1 MNTALAVIFVFG
13 LVIIIHELGHFL
25 VAKLAGITV
34 YEFSVGFGPRVFGF
48 RYGETRYN
56 LRLLPLGGFVRA
68 AGMDEEDDLRE
79 ARLRVAEERGLSPQQ
94 AEALTAEEVM
104 ASLDRNRF
112 FRNRPLY
119 QRALMIVAGSLMN
132 FVLAIVLFFIIFAVI
147 GVPNYDAP
155 PVIGEVKA
163 GFPAEK
169 AGMKPGDRLVAV
181 DGKKVEKWDQLL
193 AVVRKKA
200 GQPVRFTVI
209 RDGRELQFT
218 VTPVYDRQVRG
229 GVVGITQRVPLEPLP
244 VLKAARM
251 ALASTGE
258 IAVRITEVLR
268 NFFRDKSHLQDIAGP
283 VRMTVIIKD
292 AAKMGLNYLLWLTAV
307 ISINLGIFNLLPIP
321 ALDGSRLLFLA
332 AEAIRGKPVDP
343 NKENMV
349 HLVGFAL
356 LLLLMVVITYNDIIQ
371 LLKAKGG
378 LS

>member
-94 AEALTAEEVM
+94 AEALPAEEVM

-169 AGMKPGDRLVAV
+169 VGMKPGDRLVAV

-200 GQPVRFTVI
+200 GQPVRFTVL
-209 RDGRELQFT
+209 RDGRELQFI

-378 LS
+378 PS

>member
-94 AEALTAEEVM
+94 AEALPAEEVM

>member
-1 MNTALAVIFVFG
+1 MNTTLAVIFVFG
-13 LVIIIHELGHFL
+13 LVVIIHELGHFL

-79 ARLRVAEERGLSPQQ
+79 ARLRVAEKRGLSPQQ
-94 AEALTAEEVM
+94 AEALPDEEVM

-112 FRNRPLY
+112 FRNRPLH
-119 QRALMIVAGSLMN
+119 QRALMIAAGSLMN

-209 RDGRELQFT
+209 RDGKELQFT
-218 VTPVYDRQVRG
+218 VTPVYDRQVSG